1 MRDIIVDFLER
12 NVIILWANQHGFRK
26 SRSCLTQL
34 LHHVDDILN
43 NFTLNQDTDSIYLDF
58 AKAFD
63 KVDHD
68 LLLKKLQRY
77 GFQGR
82 LLNWIEAFLTGR
94 QQRVVV
100 NGKLSFLAWVL
111 SGVPQGTVLGP
122 ILFLIFINDMNS
134 CILHSI
140 LRSFADDT
148 RIMRAIKTIE
158 DSPYCKKISIEL

>member
-1 MRDIIVDFLER
+1 MSSYGLTSTV
-12 NVIILWANQHGFRK
+12 FRK
-26 SRSCLTQL
+26 GRSCLTQL
-34 LHHVDDILN
+34 LHHVDDILD
-43 NFTLNQDTDSIYLDF
+43 NFTMNQDTDSIFLDF

-63 KVDHD
+63 EVDHD

-77 GFQGR
+77 DFQGR

-100 NGKLSFLAWVL
+100 NGKLSSPAWVL
-111 SGVPQGTVLGP
+111 SGITRAQLVLGP

-140 LRSFADDT
+140 LRSFADVT
-148 RIMRAIKTIE
+148 RTDNESNKNT
-158 DSPYCKKISIEL
+158 